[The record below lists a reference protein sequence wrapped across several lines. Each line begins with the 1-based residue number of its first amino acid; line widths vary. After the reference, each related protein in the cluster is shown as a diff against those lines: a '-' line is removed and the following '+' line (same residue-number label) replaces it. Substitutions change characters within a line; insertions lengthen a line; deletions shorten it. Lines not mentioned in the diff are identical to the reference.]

1 MIYTCDRCEKVFDK
15 KYNYEKHM
23 KRKFPCKP
31 VDKNLGQFRTFK
43 DNLGHFR
50 TRNNECKKDTLSVEK
65 MPKKYA
71 AQKTHKMNTKKMTE
85 MSLGHKDLKNEDE
98 ENKIE
103 CKYCMKLVHKGKIN
117 RHFRSGCDSIPEKMK
132 KYYIDKYNNHKR
144 NGNNTYN
151 INNTTNNTTN
161 NITNNTNNGDINS
174 HNNIGILNNGVIN
187 NNSNNITINGF
198 GKEDISS
205 ITKEEKLVI
214 LNKAFDGIP
223 LAIKKVHYDIPTNHN
238 VFIQNKNKSLACY
251 FDGDNTWKYG
261 NISDIAREI
270 NRHVCDAYADWYDEH
285 GHELRGYKK
294 RNIDRMMAKSGD
306 GDKAFNEM
314 VTAESKLFLYTYND
328 DLRKDALKAMK
339 DTQNKDKTAQ
349 KSLNDKNNL
358 RKNIKT

>member
-1 MIYTCDRCEKVFDK
+1 MSFICETCDKCFSHNYLLVRHINR
-15 KYNYEKHM
+15 KY
-23 KRKFPCKP
+23 PCKA
-31 VDKNLGQFRTFK
+31 VEKNLGHFRTFK

-50 TRNNECKKDTLSVEK
+50 TFEKEYENEKNEVGESTKKNS
-65 MPKKYA
+65 
-71 AQKTHKMNTKKMTE
+71 THNMDKNNTKKIKK
-85 MSLGHKDLKNEDE
+85 MSLGHKDLRNEEDQD
-98 ENKIE
+98 KIE
-103 CKYCMKLVHKGKIN
+103 CKYCMKSVHKGKIS

-198 GKEDISS
+198 GKEDISG

-223 LAIKKVHYDIPTNHN
+223 MAIKKVHYDIPTNHN

-328 DLRKDALKAMK
+328 DLRKDGLQAMK
-339 DTQNKDKTAQ
+339 NTQNKDKKEQ
-349 KSLNDKNNL
+349 KTLDNEK
-358 RKNIKT
+358 